1 MVPKLVKEIQMPI
14 LCHAKDL
21 IALMMLLNIV
31 LYARMIMLNYA
42 KVVNPITYWLLIKHN
57 VKHVVLVKVEQH
69 VRLMLMEIL
78 SVANFLILMILN
90 LNQKKKNLQ
99 LKLILKL
106 FYL

>member
-1 MVPKLVKEIQMPI
+1 MPI